1 MVHVCPRCYQQCKS
15 KFDMKRHFDRKIVCK
30 IKINDISIK
39 QCNNLLL
46 NGETKIEKIKIVHI
60 CECGKQFNRK
70 SRLNRHKEVCQNVIV
85 ELKIENE
92 MLIENKK
99 KEIEILR
106 HQNQI
111 ELEKLRHQ
119 NEKDLIKPVPFHK
132 ETKQNFIYLLQ
143 EREFIKTGEC
153 VYKIGKTINPKARL
167 TDYSKGTMVCCLL
180 LCENCDELEKRLIAI
195 FTEKFKLRCDIG
207 KEYFEGDVYEMV
219 KTIKLN

>member
-1 MVHVCPRCYQQCKS
+1 MVLYNCLRCGYNTNK
-15 KFDMKRHFDRKIVCK
+15 KTDMGRHCNRKKTCNPILSNIPINDCIGLAKQTNNFKTNKKHTCSCGKIFDRQSRLDLHQSKCKKI
-30 IKINDISIK
+30 
-39 QCNNLLL
+39 
-46 NGETKIEKIKIVHI
+46 ETK
-60 CECGKQFNRK
+60 
-70 SRLNRHKEVCQNVIV
+70 L
-85 ELKIENE
+85 E

-111 ELEKLRHQ
+111 ELEKLKHQ
-119 NEKDLIKPVPFHK
+119 NEKELIKLIKPVPFHK

-219 KTIKLN
+219 NTIKLN

>member
-1 MVHVCPRCYQQCKS
+1 MVHVCPRCNYISRNKS
-15 KFDMKRHFDRKIVCK
+15 DVKRHFGKATECKVINKDIPIDDCLVMLEEGKFKLKNFKKHECVCGKVYDRKTRLDSHKHKCDVQINSK
-30 IKINDISIK
+30 ISDN
-39 QCNNLLL
+39 
-46 NGETKIEKIKIVHI
+46 
-60 CECGKQFNRK
+60 
-70 SRLNRHKEVCQNVIV
+70 
-85 ELKIENE
+85 EL
-92 MLIENKK
+92 
-99 KEIEILR
+99 EIL
-106 HQNQI
+106 NKQI

-119 NEKDLIKPVPFHK
+119 NEKEIIKLIKPVPFHK